1 MDCSPPGSSVHGNS
15 PGMNTGLGCQA
26 LLQGIFPTQRSNPGF
41 LHCRQILY
49 WLSLEG
55 RWQYTALMYSFTN
68 LKPVFVPFLV
78 PATVLTVVSWPE
90 YSFLR
95 RQVRW
100 SGIPISFRV
109 VHSLLWSTLSKALVN
124 ETEVDVFLKFP
135 CFLYNPVNVGSLISS
150 SSSFSKPGL
159 DIWKF
164 LHNALHNAEAYSAVC
179 CA

>member
-1 MDCSPPGSSVHGNS
+1 MLCEKCSVSFVIKETKVKQEDDILHKCVCVFSCVLLFATPMDCSPPGSSVHGNS

-100 SGIPISFRV
+100 SGIPISFRIF
-109 VHSLLWSTLSKALVN
+109 HSSLWSTQSKTLV
-124 ETEVDVFLKFP
+124 
-135 CFLYNPVNVGSLISS
+135 Y
-150 SSSFSKPGL
+150 SK
-159 DIWKF
+159 K
-164 LHNALHNAEAYSAVC
+164 EK
-179 CA
+179 